1 MTQTTQDKVRIF
13 TAVSLPDHVKEEI
26 QRWTVDNKDK
36 LPFRNFTHKEDY
48 HITLQF
54 LGDTERGSI
63 NALCEALREA
73 AVKMQQFPLS
83 VGDAGVFGSP
93 LRPRVLWR
101 GVEGEID
108 ELAVLFQHILDATA
122 PLGYIPE
129 DRPYRPHITIARKF
143 DDSKKHNW
151 NLEKLSTQKK
161 IEPWLVKDF
170 VLFQTILGQKPMYK
184 IIEKFDF

>member
-54 LGDTERGSI
+54 LGDTETSSI

-83 VGDAGVFGSP
+83 VGEAGVFGSP
-93 LRPRVLWR
+93 LRPRVLWK

-108 ELAVLFQHILDATA
+108 ELAGLFQHILDATT

-143 DDSKKHNW
+143 DDSQKHKW
-151 NLEKLSTQKK
+151 NVKELPVQEK

-170 VLFQTILGQKPMYK
+170 VLYQTILGQKPMYK

>member
-1 MTQTTQDKVRIF
+1 MTQNAQDKIRIF
-13 TAVSLPDHVKEEI
+13 TAVPLPDHVKEEI

-54 LGDTERGSI
+54 LGDADIGSI
-63 NALCEALREA
+63 KALSEALRGA
-73 AVKMQQFPLS
+73 AAKMKEFPLRI
-83 VGDAGVFGSP
+83 GETGVFGAPSQ
-93 LRPRVLWR
+93 PRVLWK
-101 GVEGEID
+101 GVEGGID
-108 ELAVLFQHILDATA
+108 ELAVLFQHIVNSTA

-143 DDSKKHNW
+143 DNSQKNMW
-151 NLEKLSTQKK
+151 NLDELPLPEKM
-161 IEPWLVKDF
+161 EPWLVKDF
-170 VLFQTILGQKPMYK
+170 VLYQTILGQKPMYK

>member
-1 MTQTTQDKVRIF
+1 MTQTTQEKVRIF
-13 TAVSLPDHVKEEI
+13 TAVSLPDPVKNEI

-63 NALCEALREA
+63 NRLCETLREA
-73 AVKMQQFPLS
+73 AVQIEPFPLS
-83 VGDAGVFGSP
+83 VGNVGVFGTS

-108 ELAVLFQHILDATA
+108 KLAELFQNILDVTV

-143 DDSKKHNW
+143 DDSKNCNW
-151 NLEKLSTQKK
+151 KLEELQAQEKM
-161 IEPWLVKDF
+161 EPWLVKDF
-170 VLFQTILGQKPMYK
+170 VLFQTMLGQKPMYK